1 MLEDVLKK
9 VAVENLAIHC
19 HDTYGQALANILT
32 ALQVSKHLPY
42 SATFYKGIHHQG
54 SSRQKTLKVFIVFF
68 LPYLLFVLLRSP
80 PVPFQRSV
88 KRLITIADIKRVS
101 REMTSE
107 KRVQRFLTGDL
118 SLPRSG

>member
-1 MLEDVLKK
+1 MLEDVFKK
-9 VAVENLAIHC
+9 VPVENLAIHC

-32 ALQVSKHLPY
+32 ALQVSTHLPLCH
-42 SATFYKGIHHQG
+42 FF
-54 SSRQKTLKVFIVFF
+54 SRLFTPEDAFKKVFIVFL
-68 LPYLLFVLLRSP
+68 LPYVFVLLRSP
-80 PVPFQRSV
+80 PVPFHRSAN
-88 KRLITIADIKRVS
+88 RLITIADISLVS